1 MKIVAKKKIFFAR
14 NVFQVKKK
22 VCRDGG
28 SLKTR
33 FEKLFEEFG
42 NFFYLTFFLSI
53 GEVG

>member
-22 VCRDGG
+22 FVEVGG

-42 NFFYLTFFLSI
+42 NFFISLFFLSI